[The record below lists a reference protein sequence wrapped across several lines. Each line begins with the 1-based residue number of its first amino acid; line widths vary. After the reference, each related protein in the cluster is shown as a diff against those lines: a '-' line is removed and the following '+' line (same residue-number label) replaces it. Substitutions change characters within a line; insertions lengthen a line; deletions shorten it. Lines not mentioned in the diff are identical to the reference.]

1 MALNS
6 KQTYLVHYGEL
17 GLKGQNRPIF
27 EKTLMR
33 NIHAVLRDLG
43 EFEIRRFRSYILVE
57 TEASVPADVI
67 ERRLSGVAGIAY
79 FAPVAV
85 VPQEMA
91 EIEETALR
99 MAQEV
104 ITPETSFE
112 VNARRSDKSFP
123 VYSPEVNRRVGALIV
138 EATGA
143 PVDLGNPD
151 VTVHIQIYPKGVY
164 IFARRIDGPGGLPV
178 GTGGRVMALLSGGI
192 DSPVAAH
199 MMLRRGC
206 DVTFLHFHMLRS
218 SEDVRQS
225 KVVKLARAV
234 MAPHRL
240 STVVYMAPV
249 FPYQMAVLEHDS
261 RVELV
266 VFRRFILRVAAY
278 LAREEERA
286 LALVTGDNLGQV
298 ASQTLK
304 NLHVTARAVEMPVLR
319 PLVAYDKQE
328 IVALAKQIGTFE
340 LSIEPYKDPCSI
352 QARRPATW
360 AQMSEV
366 RALEAALDMDAI
378 MAETLAG
385 MEKVPITWES

>member
-1 MALNS
+1 MNS

-43 EFEIRRFRSYILVE
+43 EVELRRFRSYILVE
-57 TEASVPADVI
+57 TSASVAPDVI

-85 VPQEMA
+85 VPQDMEA
-91 EIEETALR
+91 IEETALR
-99 MAQEV
+99 MAREV

-112 VNARRSDKSFP
+112 VNARRSDKRFP
-123 VYSPEVNRRVGALIV
+123 IYSPEVNRRVGACIV

-143 PVDLGNPD
+143 PVDLETPD

-199 MMLRRGC
+199 LMLRRGC
-206 DVTFLHFHMLRS
+206 EVTFLHFHMLRS
-218 SEDVRQS
+218 TEDVRES
-225 KVVKLARAV
+225 KVVQLARAV

-240 STVVYMAPV
+240 PSVVYMAPV
-249 FPYQMAVLEHDS
+249 FPYQMSVLEHES

-266 VFRRFILRVAAY
+266 VFRRFILRVAAH
-278 LAREEERA
+278 LAREEEGA

-319 PLVAYDKQE
+319 PLVAYDKQD
-328 IVALAKQIGTFE
+328 IVALAKEIGTFE
-340 LSIEPYKDPCSI
+340 LSIQPYKDPCSL

-360 AQMSEV
+360 ARMAEV
-366 RALEAALDMDAI
+366 LELEAVLDIDTI
-378 MAETLAG
+378 MSETLAG
-385 MEKVPITWES
+385 IEKVPITWKS